1 MSAQSVTPAF
11 LTYIKDLY
19 GEALSTEQL
28 QRYQL
33 LKEQFAAYFPADPEP
48 FFFSTPGRTEIMGNH
63 TDHQHGHVLCASVN
77 MDIIAAVVPVN
88 KPEVILKSY
97 GYDKADHIDLNILEP
112 QAAEREH
119 SAALIRGVARA
130 FRDRGAQIGGY
141 HAYTMSNVPAGS
153 GLSSS
158 AAFEVLNAAILNTL
172 YNQSRFDA
180 VELARISQFA
190 ENRFFGKPSGLMDQC
205 GCAVGGFIAID
216 FADPEKAQVTR
227 VPLDFADSGYSM
239 IITKTGG
246 SHADLT
252 DEYAAIPREMK
263 AVAQALGQEVLQQVD
278 PQVFYR
284 ELPALRQSLGDR
296 AVLRAMHFFDED
308 QRVLAAG
315 RALEAHNIQAFL
327 NILRASG
334 LSSWRLLQNV
344 TSSRSDHDQ
353 PVTMALAYSEHLLG
367 SQGYFR
373 VHGGGFA
380 GTIQAFV
387 PLALKADYLNGM
399 RRVFGEAN
407 VMEVGIRPCGTRT
420 YTPETRPGSAVG

>member
-1 MSAQSVTPAF
+1 MSEQSATPAF
-11 LTYIKDLY
+11 LNYLKDLY
-19 GEALSTEQL
+19 GDASVTEQL

-33 LKEQFAAYFPADPEP
+33 LKDQFTACFPADPEP
-48 FFFSTPGRTEIMGNH
+48 IFFSTPGRTEIMGNH

-77 MDIIAAVVPVN
+77 MDIIAAVVPVEQ
-88 KPEVILKSY
+88 PEIILKSY
-97 GYDKADHIDLNILEP
+97 GYDKADHIDLNILDP
-112 QAAEREH
+112 QAEEKEH
-119 SAALIRGVARA
+119 SASLIRGVARG
-130 FRDRGAQIGGY
+130 FKDRGARIGGY

-158 AAFEVLNAAILNTL
+158 AAFEVLNAAILNAL
-172 YNQSRFDA
+172 YNNNRFDA

-190 ENRFFGKPSGLMDQC
+190 ENLFFGKPSGLMDQC

-227 VPLDFADSGYSM
+227 VPVDFADTGYSM

-252 DEYAAIPREMK
+252 DEYAAIPAEMK
-263 AVAQALGQEVLQQVD
+263 AVAQALGKEVLQQVD
-278 PQVFYR
+278 PQDFYR
-284 ELPALRQSLGDR
+284 DLPALRESLGDR

-308 QRVLAAG
+308 QRVQAAG
-315 RALEAHNIQAFL
+315 RALEAHNIQDFL
-327 NILRASG
+327 NLLRTSG

-344 TSSRSDHDQ
+344 TSNRSDHDQ

-367 SQGYFR
+367 SRGYFR

-387 PLALKADYLNGM
+387 PLALKGEYLSGM
-399 RRVFGEAN
+399 RRVFGASD
-407 VMEVGIRPCGTRT
+407 VMEVGIRPYGTRT
-420 YTPETRPGSAVG
+420 YSPETGNSSAG